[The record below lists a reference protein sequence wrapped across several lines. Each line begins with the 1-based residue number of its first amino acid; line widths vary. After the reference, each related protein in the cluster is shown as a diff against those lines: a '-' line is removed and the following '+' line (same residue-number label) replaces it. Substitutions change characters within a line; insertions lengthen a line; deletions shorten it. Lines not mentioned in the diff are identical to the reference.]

1 MFRHRENYSLTEDN
15 LMLTEKKAEKV
26 VRELERITPYMVEGL
41 YGNFLRRYMECDR
54 SRWTSDLSI
63 YLKQYDFGASECG
76 DEVAALL
83 WDKFELRI
91 SC

>member
-1 MFRHRENYSLTEDN
+1 MVSQN
-15 LMLTEKKAEKV
+15 KAEIV

-54 SRWTSDLSI
+54 SRWTNDLSV
-63 YLKQYDFGASECG
+63 YLKQYDFTG
-76 DEVAALL
+76 DDCEAEVANLL
-83 WDKFELRI
+83 WDKFEQRI

>member
-1 MFRHRENYSLTEDN
+1 MENYSYMEDDFMVPEN
-15 LMLTEKKAEKV
+15 RAEKV

-54 SRWTSDLSI
+54 SRWTGDLI
-63 YLKQYDFGASECG
+63 VYLRQYDLGTSECG
-76 DEVAALL
+76 DEVASLL
-83 WDKFELRI
+83 WDKFEQRI